1 MAKTPYAHV
10 ALKKA
15 LSRAVHLYNMIADG
29 DRIVVG
35 LSGGK
40 DSMTL
45 LHLLLY
51 LKQKAPIDFY
61 LKPVYIDPGFAGG
74 FGGELTAY
82 VTSLGLDLHVE
93 LTDYGLMAHSDA
105 NTENPCFLCARLRR
119 KRLFELARKFGCT
132 KLALGHHKDD
142 LIETFIMNILY
153 AGEVSSMLPYQ
164 QMFKGAF
171 TVIRPLAYAES
182 AHIKRYV
189 SDMQLPVYKNPC
201 PSAGITKRQEV
212 RDILNDLYYKNRKVR
227 GNIFHAM
234 SNIKLEYLLK
244 KDRGGKRTH

>member
-15 LSRAVHLYNMIADG
+15 LSRAIHLYDMIQDG

-51 LKQKAPIDFY
+51 LKQKAPIDFF
-61 LKPVYIDPGFAGG
+61 LQPVYIDPGFDGG
-74 FGGELTAY
+74 FNAELAGYIGE
-82 VTSLGLDLHVE
+82 LGLDLHVE
-93 LTDYGLMAHSDA
+93 LTDHGLVAHSEA
-105 NTENPCFLCARLRR
+105 NTENPCFLCSRLRR
-119 KRLFELARKFGCT
+119 KRLFELAREFNCT

-142 LIETFIMNILY
+142 LIETFMMNILY
-153 AGEVSSMLPYQ
+153 AGEVSTMLPYQ
-164 QMFKGAF
+164 EMFGGAF
-171 TVIRPLAYAES
+171 AVIRPMAYAES

-189 SDMQLPVYKNPC
+189 ADMQLPVYKNPC
-201 PSAGITKRQEV
+201 P
-212 RDILNDLYYKNRKVR
+212 
-227 GNIFHAM
+227 
-234 SNIKLEYLLK
+234 
-244 KDRGGKRTH
+244 

>member
-1 MAKTPYAHV
+1 M

-15 LSRAVHLYNMIADG
+15 LSRAIHLYDMIQDG

-51 LKQKAPIDFY
+51 LKQKAPIDFF
-61 LKPVYIDPGFAGG
+61 LQPVYIDPGFDGG
-74 FGGELTAY
+74 FNAELAGY
-82 VTSLGLDLHVE
+82 ISGLGLSLHVE
-93 LTDYGLMAHSDA
+93 LTDHGLLAHSDA
-105 NTENPCFLCARLRR
+105 NTENPCFLCSRLRR
-119 KRLFELARKFGCT
+119 KRLFELAREFNCT

-142 LIETFIMNILY
+142 LIETFMMNILY
-153 AGEVSSMLPYQ
+153 AGEVSTMLPYQ
-164 QMFKGAF
+164 PMFGGAF
-171 TVIRPLAYAES
+171 AVIRPMAYAES

-189 SDMQLPVYKNPC
+189 ADMQLPVYKNPC
-201 PSAGITKRQEV
+201 PSSGVTKRQEI
-212 RDILNDLYYKNRKVR
+212 RDMLRDLYYKNRKVK

-234 SNIKLEYLLK
+234 SNIKLDYLLK
-244 KDRGGKRTH
+244 KERTGKRTH